1 MKENVNFFLLFEFLF
16 SKSAFSSI
24 TGLLLLLRSFVEF
37 DIKSIDNRPVDVTI
51 LLSSLRFSD
60 EIDSLFVSPFK
71 SKLLILFKANEV
83 SWFVWS
89 NESRTWK
96 IKNLMNLT
104 ITFNSNFIY

>member
-1 MKENVNFFLLFEFLF
+1 MKENLNFFLLFEFLF

-24 TGLLLLLRSFVEF
+24 TGLLLLRSFVEF

-60 EIDSLFVSPFK
+60 EIDSLFVSTFK
-71 SKLLILFKANEV
+71 SKLLILFNANEQ

-89 NESRTWK
+89 NESRIWLM
-96 IKNLMNLT
+96 KNLMNM
-104 ITFNSNFIY
+104 IIIEYEF